1 MSDAEGLMWRLE
13 KDPHLSSTFGTVM
26 LLDRPPDFDSFRRRV
41 ELATRAVPRLRQR
54 VLPAPA
60 NLRPPVWVD
69 DPDFDIDHH
78 LRRIAAPKPGTLRQV
93 LDLASLMIADPFDR
107 TRPLWQFTVVEGLRG
122 GKAALV
128 QKMHHTITDGERGVE
143 LSLQYHDV
151 ERDAPEPKPLPEP
164 ERASPDAFDESPV
177 DMLKEIVAGSLRLPL
192 GIARQVRELLADPA
206 GIPDASSAAAKT
218 LRGIVSQLSDTQ
230 SARSPLWTQRSL
242 HRRVETARASFR
254 DTKNAAQRLGG
265 TLNTAFVTAAAHA
278 AASYHAEL
286 GAPVEELRAS
296 MAISTRTESSGS
308 NAFSLARLLVPAGEM
323 PIADRFLAVDAATRA
338 ARAASKEAGLE
349 TLAAIVTTWPTSVI
363 TRLARQQS
371 QTIDFATSNVKGSPI
386 PCYISGAQLLEVYP
400 IGPLGGVAF
409 NLTLMSYVGSLDM
422 ALNID
427 TAAVEQPELL
437 RRCLERS
444 FQELAA
450 AR

>member
-26 LLDRPPDFDSFRRRV
+26 LLDRPPDFNSFRRRV
-41 ELATRAVPRLRQR
+41 ELATRAIPRLRQR

-143 LSLQYHDV
+143 LSLQYLDF

-409 NLTLMSYVGSLDM
+409 NLTLMSYVGSLDV